1 MVTAWLKLWSSTVRD
16 FDFQAITEEDSLSSG
31 SPRTASPSSPLLT
44 RQDPPPPPAVLR
56 ERDADIPREV
66 WTESQVLD
74 MLEQEVRT
82 AVKTIQNLS
91 T

>member
-1 MVTAWLKLWSSTVRD
+1 MRD
-16 FDFQAITEEDSLSSG
+16 SVFQAITEEDSLSSG
-31 SPRTASPSSPLLT
+31 SPRSASPSSPLLA
-44 RQDPPPPPAVLR
+44 RQDPLPPPAVLR

-82 AVKTIQNLS
+82 AVKIIQNL
-91 T
+91 TT